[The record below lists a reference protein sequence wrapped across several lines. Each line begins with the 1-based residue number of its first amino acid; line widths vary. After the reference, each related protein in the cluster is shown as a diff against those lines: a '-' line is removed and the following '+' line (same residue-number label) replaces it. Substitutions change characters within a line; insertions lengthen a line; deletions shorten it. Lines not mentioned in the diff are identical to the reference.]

1 MLLSLASGCVLDTRG
16 AATVEVAAAAGW
28 PATGLWMDWDDPAT
42 LRSTRSALDRTG
54 VVALDVELVRLAPGP
69 FKDSWRRVIALG
81 GELGARNV
89 LVISNDPDRAATTAA
104 FREVCELAAAAGM
117 RACLEFMAFTAV
129 RTLADAVAVVGA
141 ADHPA
146 GAVLVDTLPV
156 GRGAPAG
163 GGGGPPPP
171 PAGAV
176 LVDTLH
182 LDRTG
187 GSAAEIAAL
196 DPAWLPYAQ
205 WCDGPAEGP
214 AMDDTEALVRDAL
227 DARSCPGEGGLD
239 VGGFVAALPAG
250 TPLSM
255 EIRSAWYRDQ
265 FADPAERAAA
275 ILAATSRWLAGQP
288 SGSG

>member
-146 GAVLVDTLPV
+146 GAVLVDTL
-156 GRGAPAG
+156 
-163 GGGGPPPP
+163 
-171 PAGAV
+171 
-176 LVDTLH
+176 H